1 MADGTSRHID
11 AIAVGDAV
19 FGADGRINHVEAI
32 QTLLLRDRPLY
43 ALNDSAYFVT
53 ASHPFLTDDGWKSV
67 DPEATAREHVALQ
80 VGRLRAGDRLLALSG
95 VLVPIGAG
103 FGGAEPIE
111 VNVEPVLLERI
122 TPVIAPP
129 ETRLYNLRLDGNQ
142 TYFANDLL
150 VHNK

>member
-1 MADGTSRHID
+1 
-11 AIAVGDAV
+11 
-19 FGADGRINHVEAI
+19 
-32 QTLLLRDRPLY
+32 
-43 ALNDSAYFVT
+43 
-53 ASHPFLTDDGWKSV
+53 
-67 DPEATAREHVALQ
+67 
-80 VGRLRAGDRLLALSG
+80 

-103 FGGAEPIE
+103 FGGAESIE

-122 TPVIAPP
+122 APVIAPP